1 MSESNRYDFRAYRG
15 SFGRLDCKVDF
26 PQHTSSSDFLG
37 DDLGSQCTLIR
48 KVLPA
53 LLRKH
58 RADNTAA
65 KTMLLDVVSPG
76 ASFLYADGKGRLRV
90 YSCSRILKMLPLL
103 GRAPSDAE
111 IPVKNVTNSLEWP
124 SFQPVILANFRY
136 LEMQIL
142 TVVTQYVTIGYKSYK
157 TDSEASR

>member
-1 MSESNRYDFRAYRG
+1 
-15 SFGRLDCKVDF
+15 
-26 PQHTSSSDFLG
+26 
-37 DDLGSQCTLIR
+37 
-48 KVLPA
+48 
-53 LLRKH
+53 
-58 RADNTAA
+58 
-65 KTMLLDVVSPG
+65 MLLDVVSPG
-76 ASFLYADGKGRLRV
+76 ASFLYADDKERLRV
-90 YSCSRILKMLPLL
+90 YSCSRIFKMPPLW
-103 GRAPSDAE
+103 GRAPSDAV